1 MKKITVVVPIYN
13 VEKYV
18 RICFDSLL
26 RQTFKDFVVMAVNDG
41 SPANEQVIIDE
52 YTEKYPD
59 MFIGVQKPNG
69 GYGSVLQYA
78 IEHMETEYF
87 LVCDPDDYLSDDA
100 LEHLYALATD
110 NNADLVIGAKSFI
123 YEDSNDQDY
132 DLAYNKNFVTLKNEG
147 IYLKNQKEVRN
158 LLFVDP
164 SPHSKLYRRGLAR
177 KIVFPTK
184 VGYTDNLLF
193 YISYLNAQRI
203 VYTEKC
209 CAYYLVNRTG
219 NTMTDVKPQVI
230 DAHVKVFKAILE
242 QSAKCTQIPEL
253 FYYRMFV
260 GYKFVWEQLR
270 RIAGDSSVVK
280 EKAAVLY
287 ELVEAMKP
295 YQNQIVA
302 GIKEFSD
309 AGRNEKIKDQLLFT
323 ALGKMIYQRNLNKL
337 IQEKEGK

>member
-52 YTEKYPD
+52 YVEKYPD
-59 MFIGVQKPNG
+59 LFIGVKKANG

-100 LEHLYALATD
+100 LQHLYDLAIKKE
-110 NNADLVIGAKSFI
+110 ADLVIGAKSFI
-123 YEDSNDQDY
+123 YEDADDQDY
-132 DLAYNKNFVTLKNEG
+132 DLAYNKRYVTLKNEEV
-147 IYLKNQKEVRN
+147 YVKSQKEVRD

-164 SPHSKLYRRGLAR
+164 SPHSKLYRRELAK

-203 VYTEKC
+203 VYTDKC

-230 DAHVKVFKAILE
+230 DAHVKVFTTILKQSE
-242 QSAKCTQIPEL
+242 QCKDIPEL

-260 GYKFVWEQLR
+260 GYKFIWEQLR
-270 RIAGDSSVVK
+270 RITGGTEVLK
-280 EKAAVLY
+280 EKAQVLY

-295 YQNQIVA
+295 YRAQINA

-309 AGRNEKIKDQLLFT
+309 VGRNEKLKDQLLLTPF
-323 ALGKMIYQRNLNKL
+323 GKMIYQRNLNML
-337 IQEKEGK
+337 IEQKAG

>member
-26 RQTFKDFVVMAVNDG
+26 KQTFEDFVVMAVNDG

-52 YTEKYPD
+52 YVNKYPEK
-59 MFIGVQKPNG
+59 FIGIKKPNG

-87 LVCDPDDYLSDDA
+87 LVCDPDDYLSGDA
-100 LEHLYALATD
+100 LEHLYNLAISKE
-110 NNADLVIGAKSFI
+110 ADLVIGAKSFI
-123 YEDSNDQDY
+123 YEGSDDQDY
-132 DLAYNKNFVTLKNEG
+132 DVAYNKRFVTLKNEHV
-147 IYLKNQKEVRN
+147 YLKSEKEVRD

-164 SPHSKLYRRGLAR
+164 SPHSKLYKRNLAK

-193 YISYLNAQRI
+193 YISYLNAQRL
-203 VYTEKC
+203 VYTDKC
-209 CAYYLVNRTG
+209 CAYYLVNRVG

-242 QSAKCTQIPEL
+242 QSKQCADIPEL

-270 RIAGDSSVVK
+270 RITGGIDTLK
-280 EKAAVLY
+280 EKAGILY
-287 ELVEAMKP
+287 ELVDAMKP
-295 YQNQIVA
+295 YRNQIQE
-302 GIKEFSD
+302 GIQEFSD

-323 ALGKMIYQRNLNKL
+323 GLGKMIYNRNLNKL